1 MKTICLTLI
10 RAILLIIWIIMTVVL
25 TCSIIGNV
33 VFIPKNEWKHAP
45 DDPATWFVIGE
56 KLINSII
63 DA

>member
-1 MKTICLTLI
+1 
-10 RAILLIIWIIMTVVL
+10 MTVVL